1 MRKDAGCLSDPLNA
15 IFVDRMTFLCPIQV
29 HNVKKG
35 RPLIYPMASHRCRVA
50 TIYGFL
56 SVVSLTQ
63 SHTLPGANVD
73 GGKDEHF

>member
-1 MRKDAGCLSDPLNA
+1 LNDPLNA
-15 IFVDRMTFLCPIQV
+15 VFVDRVSLLGAIQI

-35 RPLIYPMASHRCRVA
+35 RPLIYPMASHRRRVA
-50 TIYGFL
+50 AIDGFL

-63 SHTLPGANVD
+63 SHALPGANVD